1 MAVGLAA
8 PDALWPVGGIR
19 VASGAA
25 GIRYRNRNDLVLLE
39 LTPGSHTVAIFTRN
53 AFSAAPIAVARNHLS
68 SAAPRLVLINS
79 GNANAGTGTEGV
91 RDALACC
98 EKLAELFH
106 CRREGVIP
114 FSTGVIGERLPV
126 DKVVA
131 LLPDLK
137 SRLGAGG
144 WLEAARAIMTTDSV
158 PKGISRDVVI
168 HGKSVT
174 VTGIAKGA
182 GMIRPD
188 MATMLAFLATDARVN
203 RELLADLLQQTALTS
218 FNSITVDGDT
228 STNDACVLT
237 ATGQSGV
244 EVRKEDNEICQVF
257 SNVLRDVME
266 HLAQSIVRDGEG
278 ATKFVTIAVNQAASF
293 NEARTVA
300 YTLAHSL
307 LVKTALYASDPN
319 WGRILAA
326 LGRAEITQLDIDKV
340 DIYLDDTPVFVQGA
354 RALNYT
360 EQLGQTVMQKPELM
374 IRIDLHRGQHHARI
388 WTTDLS
394 HDYIRINAEY
404 RS

>member
-1 MAVGLAA
+1 MGVGLAA
-8 PDALWPVGGIR
+8 PGALWPVRGIR
-19 VASGAA
+19 LASGAA

-39 LTPGSHTVAIFTRN
+39 LRPGSHTVAIFTRN
-53 AFSAAPIAVARNHLS
+53 AFCAAPITVARNHLA

-79 GNANAGTGTEGV
+79 GNANAGTGKEGLK
-91 RDALACC
+91 DALACC

-106 CRREGVIP
+106 CRREEVIP
-114 FSTGVIGERLPV
+114 FSTGIIGERLPV

-158 PKGISRDVVI
+158 PKGISRNVVI

-174 VTGIAKGA
+174 ITGITKGA

-188 MATMLAFLATDARVN
+188 MATMLAFLTTDARVN
-203 RELLADLLQQTALTS
+203 RDLLADLLRQTAATS

-257 SNVLRDVME
+257 SNALRDVME

-278 ATKFVTIAVNQAASF
+278 ATKFVTITVNQAARF

-300 YTLAHSL
+300 YTVAHSP

-326 LGRAEITQLDIDKV
+326 LGHAEITQLDIDKV
-340 DIYLDDTPVFVQGA
+340 DVYLDDTPVFIQGV
-354 RALNYT
+354 RALDYT
-360 EQLGQTVMQKPELM
+360 EQLGQAVMQKPELM

-394 HDYIRINAEY
+394 HEYIRINAEY